1 MNYSKIISG
10 TMNWGAWGS
19 NLSTKKVADLIVNSI
34 EFGINTFDNADIYGG
49 YTTEELFGNGL
60 AESGIERERIKIISK
75 FGIMYPSDKLPIKVK
90 HYDYSKGHIVK
101 SIENSLKNLKTDY
114 IDCVLLHRPSP
125 LMDINEISDT
135 IIDISELKVIDS
147 ACLNFCQW
155 YEKNNG
161 NETLSYEN
169 INLGSLF
176 RVEFYNF
183 LILNNMRCLQ
193 SPNPFPTVLPDLQ
206 VSVRFHLLDYVTY
219 LQVSFC
225 FLELVL
231 TFYHFHMCHTPFH
244 QMDLIH
250 VLLLSLP
257 DFLAVDLSHYLDS
270 VQMAVHLYDHLLLV
284 CIEIPFHSCHI

>member
-135 IIDISELKVIDS
+135 INELLNSGKIKSFGVSNFSAQHIQMFDDKVKIDCNQIQCSLTHLEPIYDGTLDYMQTKKIKPMAWKPIGEFYKADNNQIDRIKEKIKKFTKKYNCSETQILLAWLIKHPSNIIPVVGTTKIDRLKESIDS
-147 ACLNFCQW
+147 II
-155 YEKNNG
+155 
-161 NETLSYEN
+161 TD
-169 INLGSLF
+169 I
-176 RVEFYNF
+176 
-183 LILNNMRCLQ
+183 
-193 SPNPFPTVLPDLQ
+193 
-206 VSVRFHLLDYVTY
+206 
-219 LQVSFC
+219 
-225 FLELVL
+225 ELVDW
-231 TFYHFHMCHTPFH
+231 F
-244 QMDLIH
+244 
-250 VLLLSLP
+250 
-257 DFLAVDLSHYLDS
+257 
-270 VQMAVHLYDHLLLV
+270 
-284 CIEIPFHSCHI
+284 EILEASEGKRVP

>member
-135 IIDISELKVIDS
+135 INELLNSGKIKSFGVSNFSAQHIQMFDDKVKIDCNQIQCSLTHLEPIYDGTLDYMQTKKIKPMAWKPLGEFYKADNNQIDRIKEKVKKFTKKYNCSETQILLAWLIKHPSNIIPVVGTTKIDRLKESIDS
-147 ACLNFCQW
+147 II
-155 YEKNNG
+155 
-161 NETLSYEN
+161 TD
-169 INLGSLF
+169 I
-176 RVEFYNF
+176 
-183 LILNNMRCLQ
+183 
-193 SPNPFPTVLPDLQ
+193 
-206 VSVRFHLLDYVTY
+206 
-219 LQVSFC
+219 
-225 FLELVL
+225 ELVDW
-231 TFYHFHMCHTPFH
+231 F
-244 QMDLIH
+244 
-250 VLLLSLP
+250 
-257 DFLAVDLSHYLDS
+257 
-270 VQMAVHLYDHLLLV
+270 
-284 CIEIPFHSCHI
+284 EILEASEGKRVP

>member
-135 IIDISELKVIDS
+135 INELLNSGKIKSFGVSNFSAQHIQMFDDKVKIDCNQIQCSLTHLEPIYDGTLDYMQTKKIKPMAWKPLGEFYKADNNQIDRIKEKVKKFTKKYNCSETQILLAWLIKHPSNIIPVVGTTKKDRLKESIDS
-147 ACLNFCQW
+147 ISTDF
-155 YEKNNG
+155 
-161 NETLSYEN
+161 
-169 INLGSLF
+169 
-176 RVEFYNF
+176 
-183 LILNNMRCLQ
+183 
-193 SPNPFPTVLPDLQ
+193 
-206 VSVRFHLLDYVTY
+206 
-219 LQVSFC
+219 
-225 FLELVL
+225 ELVDW
-231 TFYHFHMCHTPFH
+231 F
-244 QMDLIH
+244 
-250 VLLLSLP
+250 
-257 DFLAVDLSHYLDS
+257 
-270 VQMAVHLYDHLLLV
+270 
-284 CIEIPFHSCHI
+284 EILEASEGKRVP

>member
-1 MNYSKIISG
+1 
-10 TMNWGAWGS
+10 MNWGAWGS

-135 IIDISELKVIDS
+135 INELLNSGKIKSFGVSNFSAQQIQVFEDKIKIDCNQIQCSLNHLEPIYDGTLEYMQTKNIKPMAWKPLGDYYVKDNDQNNRIRKKVKKFTKKYNCSETQILLAWLIKHPSNIIPVVGTTKIDRLKESIDS
-147 ACLNFCQW
+147 II
-155 YEKNNG
+155 
-161 NETLSYEN
+161 TD
-169 INLGSLF
+169 I
-176 RVEFYNF
+176 
-183 LILNNMRCLQ
+183 
-193 SPNPFPTVLPDLQ
+193 
-206 VSVRFHLLDYVTY
+206 
-219 LQVSFC
+219 
-225 FLELVL
+225 ELVDW
-231 TFYHFHMCHTPFH
+231 F
-244 QMDLIH
+244 
-250 VLLLSLP
+250 
-257 DFLAVDLSHYLDS
+257 
-270 VQMAVHLYDHLLLV
+270 
-284 CIEIPFHSCHI
+284 EILEASQGKRVP

>member
-75 FGIMYPSDKLPIKVK
+75 FGIMYPSDKLPVKVK

-135 IIDISELKVIDS
+135 INELLNSGKIKSFGVSNFSAQHIQMFDDKVKIDCNQIQCSLTHLEPIYDGTLDYMQTKKIKPMAWKPLGEFYKADNNPIDRIKEKVKKFTKKYNCSETQILLAWLIKHPSNIIPVVGTTKIDRLKESIDS
-147 ACLNFCQW
+147 II
-155 YEKNNG
+155 
-161 NETLSYEN
+161 TD
-169 INLGSLF
+169 I
-176 RVEFYNF
+176 
-183 LILNNMRCLQ
+183 
-193 SPNPFPTVLPDLQ
+193 
-206 VSVRFHLLDYVTY
+206 
-219 LQVSFC
+219 
-225 FLELVL
+225 ELVDW
-231 TFYHFHMCHTPFH
+231 F
-244 QMDLIH
+244 
-250 VLLLSLP
+250 
-257 DFLAVDLSHYLDS
+257 
-270 VQMAVHLYDHLLLV
+270 
-284 CIEIPFHSCHI
+284 EILEASEGKRVP

>member
-135 IIDISELKVIDS
+135 INELLNSGKIKSFGVSNFSAQHIQMFDDKVKIDCNQIQCSLTHLEPIYDGTLDYMQTKKIKPMAWKPLGEFYKADNNPIDRIKEKVKKFTKKYNCSETQILLAWLIKHPSNIIPVVGTTKIDRLKESIDS
-147 ACLNFCQW
+147 II
-155 YEKNNG
+155 
-161 NETLSYEN
+161 TD
-169 INLGSLF
+169 I
-176 RVEFYNF
+176 
-183 LILNNMRCLQ
+183 
-193 SPNPFPTVLPDLQ
+193 
-206 VSVRFHLLDYVTY
+206 
-219 LQVSFC
+219 
-225 FLELVL
+225 ELVDW
-231 TFYHFHMCHTPFH
+231 F
-244 QMDLIH
+244 
-250 VLLLSLP
+250 
-257 DFLAVDLSHYLDS
+257 
-270 VQMAVHLYDHLLLV
+270 
-284 CIEIPFHSCHI
+284 EILEASEGKRVP

>member
-135 IIDISELKVIDS
+135 INELLNYGKIKSFGVSNFS
-147 ACLNFCQW
+147 AKHIQMFDDKFLH
-155 YEKNNG
+155 
-161 NETLSYEN
+161 
-169 INLGSLF
+169 SL
-176 RVEFYNF
+176 
-183 LILNNMRCLQ
+183 I
-193 SPNPFPTVLPDLQ
+193 VLDALAIE
-206 VSVRFHLLDYVTY
+206 
-219 LQVSFC
+219 
-225 FLELVL
+225 LEW
-231 TFYHFHMCHTPFH
+231 
-244 QMDLIH
+244 
-250 VLLLSLP
+250 
-257 DFLAVDLSHYLDS
+257 
-270 VQMAVHLYDHLLLV
+270 
-284 CIEIPFHSCHI
+284 

>member
-135 IIDISELKVIDS
+135 INELLNSGKIKSFGVSNFSAQHIQMFDDKVKIDCNQIQCSLTHLEPIYDGTLDYMQTKKIKPMAWKPLGEFYKADNDQIDRIKEKVKKFTKKYNCSETQILLAWLIKHPSNIIPVVGTTKIDRLKESIDS
-147 ACLNFCQW
+147 II
-155 YEKNNG
+155 
-161 NETLSYEN
+161 TD
-169 INLGSLF
+169 I
-176 RVEFYNF
+176 
-183 LILNNMRCLQ
+183 
-193 SPNPFPTVLPDLQ
+193 
-206 VSVRFHLLDYVTY
+206 
-219 LQVSFC
+219 
-225 FLELVL
+225 ELVDW
-231 TFYHFHMCHTPFH
+231 F
-244 QMDLIH
+244 
-250 VLLLSLP
+250 
-257 DFLAVDLSHYLDS
+257 
-270 VQMAVHLYDHLLLV
+270 
-284 CIEIPFHSCHI
+284 EILEASEGKRVP

>member
-60 AESGIERERIKIISK
+60 AESGIKRERIKIISK

-135 IIDISELKVIDS
+135 INELLNSGKIKSFGVSNFSAQHIQMFDDKVKIDCNQIQCSLTHLEPIYDGTLDYMQTKKIKPMAWKPLGEFYKADNDQIDRIKEKVKKFTKKYNCSETQILLAWLIKHPSNIIPVVGTTKIDRLKESIDS
-147 ACLNFCQW
+147 II
-155 YEKNNG
+155 
-161 NETLSYEN
+161 TD
-169 INLGSLF
+169 I
-176 RVEFYNF
+176 
-183 LILNNMRCLQ
+183 
-193 SPNPFPTVLPDLQ
+193 
-206 VSVRFHLLDYVTY
+206 
-219 LQVSFC
+219 
-225 FLELVL
+225 ELVDW
-231 TFYHFHMCHTPFH
+231 F
-244 QMDLIH
+244 
-250 VLLLSLP
+250 
-257 DFLAVDLSHYLDS
+257 
-270 VQMAVHLYDHLLLV
+270 
-284 CIEIPFHSCHI
+284 EILEASEGKRVP

>member
-90 HYDYSKGHIVK
+90 HYNYSKGHIVK

-135 IIDISELKVIDS
+135 INELLNSGKIKSFGVSNFSAQHIQMFDDKVKIDCNQIQCSLTHLEPIYDGTLDYMQTKKIKPMAWKPLGEFYKADNNQIDRIKEKIKKFTKKYNCSETQILLAWLIKHPSNIIPVVGTTKIDRLKESIDS
-147 ACLNFCQW
+147 II
-155 YEKNNG
+155 
-161 NETLSYEN
+161 TD
-169 INLGSLF
+169 I
-176 RVEFYNF
+176 
-183 LILNNMRCLQ
+183 
-193 SPNPFPTVLPDLQ
+193 
-206 VSVRFHLLDYVTY
+206 
-219 LQVSFC
+219 
-225 FLELVL
+225 ELVDW
-231 TFYHFHMCHTPFH
+231 F
-244 QMDLIH
+244 
-250 VLLLSLP
+250 
-257 DFLAVDLSHYLDS
+257 
-270 VQMAVHLYDHLLLV
+270 
-284 CIEIPFHSCHI
+284 EILEASEGKRVP

>member
-135 IIDISELKVIDS
+135 INELLNSGKIKSFGVSNFSAQHIQMFDDKVKIDCNQIQCSLTHLEPIYDGTLDYMQTKKIKPMAWKPLGEFYKADNDQIDRIKEKVKKFTKKYNCSETQILLAWLIKHPSNIIPVVGTTKIDRLRESIDS
-147 ACLNFCQW
+147 II
-155 YEKNNG
+155 
-161 NETLSYEN
+161 TD
-169 INLGSLF
+169 I
-176 RVEFYNF
+176 
-183 LILNNMRCLQ
+183 
-193 SPNPFPTVLPDLQ
+193 
-206 VSVRFHLLDYVTY
+206 
-219 LQVSFC
+219 
-225 FLELVL
+225 ELVDW
-231 TFYHFHMCHTPFH
+231 F
-244 QMDLIH
+244 
-250 VLLLSLP
+250 
-257 DFLAVDLSHYLDS
+257 
-270 VQMAVHLYDHLLLV
+270 
-284 CIEIPFHSCHI
+284 EILEASEGKRVP

>member
-1 MNYSKIISG
+1 
-10 TMNWGAWGS
+10 MNWGAWGS

-135 IIDISELKVIDS
+135 INELLNSGKIKSFGVSNFSAQQIQVFENKVKIDCNQIQCSLNHLEPIYDGTLEYMQTKNIKPMAWKPLGDYYVKDNDQNNRIRKKVKKFTKKYNCSETQILLAWLIKHPSNIIPVVGTTKIDRLKESIDS
-147 ACLNFCQW
+147 II
-155 YEKNNG
+155 
-161 NETLSYEN
+161 TD
-169 INLGSLF
+169 I
-176 RVEFYNF
+176 
-183 LILNNMRCLQ
+183 
-193 SPNPFPTVLPDLQ
+193 
-206 VSVRFHLLDYVTY
+206 
-219 LQVSFC
+219 
-225 FLELVL
+225 ELVDW
-231 TFYHFHMCHTPFH
+231 F
-244 QMDLIH
+244 
-250 VLLLSLP
+250 
-257 DFLAVDLSHYLDS
+257 
-270 VQMAVHLYDHLLLV
+270 
-284 CIEIPFHSCHI
+284 EILEASQGKRVP